1 MRIGV
6 ELHFPVRLIVADIF
20 VNTNT
25 ESAGSHKVTVA
36 CKGDVAVVFWSYENT
51 WKCRI
56 DNEK

>member
-1 MRIGV
+1 M

-51 WKCRI
+51 
-56 DNEK
+56 